1 MPTFSRIRNS
11 VFRKQIAVVALVIL
25 IAFAI
30 RALLATNKP
39 IVQSNRLVL
48 GVVRHHMLDP
58 LIYAHEIYAVS
69 SDGSGRVDERIP
81 NLSGE
86 FAEWSS
92 DKQWIVYNEFV
103 DNYKG
108 AVKIMRSDGSQKRE
122 VAVSDFDGGVPTVPT
137 WSPDGLQIAYY
148 IRDDE
153 THAGIYLVNVE
164 CFLQNQNDCQL
175 HPRFLTLGYEPD
187 WSPDGQRILYTG
199 LVSLGVYVIDVSG
212 KSAPLFL
219 TPGLQYCGDPQWS
232 LDGERIA
239 FGCSGKIYV
248 MNADGSNT
256 IAIAD
261 GGEPQWSPDGQRIA
275 FVSSQDGLG
284 RCIAGTCGSGG
295 VYTNA
300 IFMLNVDGG
309 NLVRASLR
317 DDESVR
323 WYTWVP

>member
-30 RALLATNKP
+30 RTLLATNKP

-86 FAEWSS
+86 FAEWPS

-108 AVKIMRSDGSQKRE
+108 AVKIMRSDG
-122 VAVSDFDGGVPTVPT
+122 
-137 WSPDGLQIAYY
+137 
-148 IRDDE
+148 
-153 THAGIYLVNVE
+153 
-164 CFLQNQNDCQL
+164 
-175 HPRFLTLGYEPD
+175 
-187 WSPDGQRILYTG
+187 
-199 LVSLGVYVIDVSG
+199 
-212 KSAPLFL
+212 
-219 TPGLQYCGDPQWS
+219 LQYCGDPQWS
-232 LDGERIA
+232 PDGERIA
-239 FGCSGKIYV
+239 FGCSSGKIYV

-261 GGEPQWSPDGQRIA
+261 GGEPQWSPNGQRIA